1 MFFASA
7 FTPLLWYAVTYYIIC
22 DCVNGFCYFFRKTI
36 NTRQY
41 KYYHDIIYHYL
52 GKEAK
57 NDDEHKKSL
66 TRTTFFFKDSKAIKM
81 TAITL
86 AIIGFL
92 AGLFTMTM
100 ISLYKYV
107 IKIISR

>member
-1 MFFASA
+1 M
-7 FTPLLWYAVTYYIIC
+7 TM
-22 DCVNGFCYFFRKTI
+22 
-36 NTRQY
+36 NTEN
-41 KYYHDIIYHYL
+41 HI
-52 GKEAK
+52 
-57 NDDEHKKSL
+57 
-66 TRTTFFFKDSKAIKM
+66 TRTSFFFKGGKAIKM

-86 AIIGFL
+86 ALIGFV

>member
-1 MFFASA
+1 
-7 FTPLLWYAVTYYIIC
+7 
-22 DCVNGFCYFFRKTI
+22 
-36 NTRQY
+36 
-41 KYYHDIIYHYL
+41 L

-57 NDDEHKKSL
+57 HDDDHRKSL
-66 TRTTFFFKDSKAIKM
+66 ANTSFFFKGGKAIKM

-86 AIIGFL
+86 AVIGFL

-107 IKIISR
+107 IKIISH